1 MIDSKEINK
10 FAFPLVLTNIGQVI
24 IGQIALHFAVNNSSI
39 ALSGISVI
47 QNLLFAFGGLLGA
60 FSLSFNIKS
69 SKAYSN
75 RQTNR
80 FDDLL
85 KSNLTLDL
93 IIGVAFAVF
102 VIIFG
107 NVILKQLYGVKG
119 HLLSLSTIYLVF
131 MSPYIGLT
139 LLNFSLT
146 NLLRVQKKTK
156 PIMWVGLIS
165 SLIDVVLNY
174 VLVPQIGIKGAAI
187 STIVSLAFISLSYLF
202 MVYPMILKALSIT
215 STTKFELITFGIPL
229 VGQEI
234 LESVLFIMVFDALMS
249 RLGVELLA
257 IYAVISQLLSIVSVP
272 SFVYSTTVSIY
283 LPEAEKIGEVNVFL
297 KNIFKNSYGVS
308 LLLACPIVLSSNV
321 LAHFLSDEITSNI
334 IPLTLYTF
342 IIMGI
347 SPIYESSK
355 MLLQVT
361 ENEKFVL
368 QVSIWINLICVA
380 IMILFQFL
388 RVQTYFSLYFIY
400 GLSLTVLSIIFL
412 QHASSEKIIYMII

>member
-39 ALSGISVI
+39 ALSGISII

-107 NVILKQLYGVKG
+107 NVILKQLYGFKG
-119 HLLSLSTIYLVF
+119 QLLSLSTIYLVF

-257 IYAVISQLLSIVSVP
+257 IYAVISQLLSIVSGP

-297 KNIFKNSYGVS
+297 KNIFKNS
-308 LLLACPIVLSSNV
+308 
-321 LAHFLSDEITSNI
+321 
-334 IPLTLYTF
+334 
-342 IIMGI
+342 
-347 SPIYESSK
+347 
-355 MLLQVT
+355 
-361 ENEKFVL
+361 
-368 QVSIWINLICVA
+368 
-380 IMILFQFL
+380 
-388 RVQTYFSLYFIY
+388 
-400 GLSLTVLSIIFL
+400 
-412 QHASSEKIIYMII
+412 

>member
-107 NVILKQLYGVKG
+107 NVILKQLYGFKG

-187 STIVSLAFISLSYLF
+187 STIVSLAF
-202 MVYPMILKALSIT
+202 
-215 STTKFELITFGIPL
+215 ITFGIPL

-412 QHASSEKIIYMII
+412 QHASSEKII

>member
-39 ALSGISVI
+39 ALSGISII

-107 NVILKQLYGVKG
+107 NVILKQLYGFKG
-119 HLLSLSTIYLVF
+119 QLLSLSTIYLVF

-283 LPEAEKIGEVNVFL
+283 LPEAEKIGEVSVFL

-347 SPIYESSK
+347 FPIYESSK
-355 MLLQVT
+355 MLLQGT

-412 QHASSEKIIYMII
+412 QHASSEKII

>member
-85 KSNLTLDL
+85 KSNLTL
-93 IIGVAFAVF
+93 AVF

-107 NVILKQLYGVKG
+107 NVILKQLYGFKG

-412 QHASSEKIIYMII
+412 QHASSEKII

>member
-39 ALSGISVI
+39 ALSGISII

-85 KSNLTLDL
+85 KSN
-93 IIGVAFAVF
+93 
-102 VIIFG
+102 
-107 NVILKQLYGVKG
+107 VILKQLYGFKG
-119 HLLSLSTIYLVF
+119 QLLSLSTIYLVF

-297 KNIFKNSYGVS
+297 KNIFKNS
-308 LLLACPIVLSSNV
+308 
-321 LAHFLSDEITSNI
+321 
-334 IPLTLYTF
+334 
-342 IIMGI
+342 
-347 SPIYESSK
+347 
-355 MLLQVT
+355 
-361 ENEKFVL
+361 
-368 QVSIWINLICVA
+368 
-380 IMILFQFL
+380 
-388 RVQTYFSLYFIY
+388 
-400 GLSLTVLSIIFL
+400 
-412 QHASSEKIIYMII
+412 

>member
-39 ALSGISVI
+39 ALSGISII

-102 VIIFG
+102 AIIFG
-107 NVILKQLYGVKG
+107 NVILKQ
-119 HLLSLSTIYLVF
+119 LSTIYLVF

-297 KNIFKNSYGVS
+297 KNIFKNS
-308 LLLACPIVLSSNV
+308 
-321 LAHFLSDEITSNI
+321 
-334 IPLTLYTF
+334 
-342 IIMGI
+342 
-347 SPIYESSK
+347 
-355 MLLQVT
+355 
-361 ENEKFVL
+361 
-368 QVSIWINLICVA
+368 
-380 IMILFQFL
+380 
-388 RVQTYFSLYFIY
+388 
-400 GLSLTVLSIIFL
+400 
-412 QHASSEKIIYMII
+412 

>member
-1 MIDSKEINK
+1 M
-10 FAFPLVLTNIGQVI
+10 
-24 IGQIALHFAVNNSSI
+24 
-39 ALSGISVI
+39 
-47 QNLLFAFGGLLGA
+47 
-60 FSLSFNIKS
+60 SFNIKS

-107 NVILKQLYGVKG
+107 NVILKQLYGFKG
-119 HLLSLSTIYLVF
+119 QLLSLSTIYLVF

-156 PIMWVGLIS
+156 PIMWVG
-165 SLIDVVLNY
+165 
-174 VLVPQIGIKGAAI
+174 LVPQIGIKGAAI

-297 KNIFKNSYGVS
+297 KNIFKNS
-308 LLLACPIVLSSNV
+308 
-321 LAHFLSDEITSNI
+321 
-334 IPLTLYTF
+334 
-342 IIMGI
+342 
-347 SPIYESSK
+347 
-355 MLLQVT
+355 
-361 ENEKFVL
+361 
-368 QVSIWINLICVA
+368 
-380 IMILFQFL
+380 
-388 RVQTYFSLYFIY
+388 
-400 GLSLTVLSIIFL
+400 
-412 QHASSEKIIYMII
+412 

>member
-1 MIDSKEINK
+1 
-10 FAFPLVLTNIGQVI
+10 
-24 IGQIALHFAVNNSSI
+24 
-39 ALSGISVI
+39 
-47 QNLLFAFGGLLGA
+47 
-60 FSLSFNIKS
+60 
-69 SKAYSN
+69 
-75 RQTNR
+75 
-80 FDDLL
+80 
-85 KSNLTLDL
+85 
-93 IIGVAFAVF
+93 
-102 VIIFG
+102 
-107 NVILKQLYGVKG
+107 
-119 HLLSLSTIYLVF
+119 
-131 MSPYIGLT
+131 
-139 LLNFSLT
+139 
-146 NLLRVQKKTK
+146 
-156 PIMWVGLIS
+156 MWVGLIS

-412 QHASSEKIIYMII
+412 QHASSEKII

>member
-39 ALSGISVI
+39 ALSGISII

-107 NVILKQLYGVKG
+107 NVILKQLYGFKG
-119 HLLSLSTIYLVF
+119 QLLSLSTIYLVF

-146 NLLRVQKKTK
+146 NLL
-156 PIMWVGLIS
+156 MWVGLIS

-297 KNIFKNSYGVS
+297 KNIFKNS
-308 LLLACPIVLSSNV
+308 
-321 LAHFLSDEITSNI
+321 
-334 IPLTLYTF
+334 
-342 IIMGI
+342 
-347 SPIYESSK
+347 
-355 MLLQVT
+355 
-361 ENEKFVL
+361 
-368 QVSIWINLICVA
+368 
-380 IMILFQFL
+380 
-388 RVQTYFSLYFIY
+388 
-400 GLSLTVLSIIFL
+400 
-412 QHASSEKIIYMII
+412 